1 MTQNADHGSDV
12 AAGSYDRRATE
23 PGPTH
28 QIGRQAGFI
37 GAAVTNTYDNA
48 EMPL

>member
-1 MTQNADHGSDV
+1 MKQNIDRGSDV

-28 QIGRQAGFI
+28 KQGRQAGFI
-37 GAAVTNTYDNA
+37 GAAVTT
-48 EMPL
+48 